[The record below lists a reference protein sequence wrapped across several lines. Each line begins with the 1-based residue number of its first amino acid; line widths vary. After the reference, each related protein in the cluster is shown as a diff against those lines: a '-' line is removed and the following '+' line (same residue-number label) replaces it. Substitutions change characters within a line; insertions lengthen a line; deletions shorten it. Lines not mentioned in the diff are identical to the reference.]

1 MVKKIS
7 IIGTGGVG
15 SNLAFHILSRL
26 DLEELVL
33 LDINGNLA
41 KGVALDLEDTRAFLG
56 FSTKIVGT
64 HKWERTKDSDIVV
77 VSCGKAREEGQTRY
91 DLLKENLRIAKE
103 VAPKIRRFSPFSIVI
118 VVTNPVDFITYV
130 IKKETGFE
138 RRRVMG
144 LGGVLDR
151 ARLINLI
158 YKETD
163 LDVES
168 LEALV
173 VGFHSKDMIPLVSG
187 MKARGINLEKLVERK
202 KIEILKEKTKER
214 GAEIVK
220 FLKTRSAYFAPSL
233 SAYYMVETVVRDK
246 KRVLCVSVYTK
257 GEYGLRDICVGLPCI
272 VGRSGIIKIV
282 EIDLSSQERKLL
294 LETEKLF
301 KECMI

>member
-7 IIGTGGVG
+7 IIGAGGVG

-56 FSTKIVGT
+56 FSTTVVGT
-64 HKWERTKDSDIVV
+64 HKWERTKNSDIVV
-77 VSCGKAREEGQTRY
+77 VSCGKARGEGQTRY

-103 VAPKIRRFSPFSIVI
+103 VASKIRRFSPFSIVI

-138 RRRVMG
+138 RKRVMG

-158 YKETD
+158 YKETG

-257 GEYGLRDICVGLPCI
+257 GEYGLRNICVGLPCI

-282 EIDLSSQERKLL
+282 EVDLSPQERKLL
-294 LETEKLF
+294 FEAEKLF